1 MSTMT
6 SVEHAYY
13 DCSVEHAYYD
23 CSVEHAYYDCSDM
36 CVSALL

>member
-6 SVEHAYY
+6 
-13 DCSVEHAYYD
+13 SVEHAYYD

>member
-1 MSTMT
+1 MT